1 MKSNLMV
8 SGASVPA
15 QASGCDKNSGT
26 TCCTTSN
33 LCGVGEG
40 GCEFYDSNC
49 FGHLKCG
56 YQGWAPNCPSG
67 KGIAGNC
74 CYDPGARK
82 MIQNLGCFK

>member
-1 MKSNLMV
+1 MV
-8 SGASVPA
+8 AGASIPA
-15 QASGCDKNSGT
+15 QASGCDSNAGT

-40 GCEFYDSNC
+40 GCETYDSNC

-56 YQGWAPNCPSG
+56 HQGWAPNCPSG
-67 KGIAGNC
+67 KGISGNC

-82 MIQNLGCFK
+82 MQSD